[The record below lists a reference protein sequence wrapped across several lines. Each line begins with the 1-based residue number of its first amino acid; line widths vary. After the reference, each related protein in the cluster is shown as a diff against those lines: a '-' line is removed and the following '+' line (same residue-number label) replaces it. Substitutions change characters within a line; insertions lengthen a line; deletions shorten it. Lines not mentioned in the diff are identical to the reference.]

1 MNQPLSP
8 EVRELAQQARQ
19 VHARLEELWAD
30 EGVDQLS
37 IFLDPDI
44 YSVLSEIKELSLN
57 FIRQVAALAG
67 D

>member
-1 MNQPLSP
+1 MSADLTA
-8 EVRELAQQARQ
+8 LAAE
-19 VHARLEELWAD
+19 AKTLKDRLDELWAD

-44 YSVLSEIKELSLN
+44 ITVLDEIKRLSN
-57 FIRQVAALAG
+57 DFVAKIAALG